1 MNSKWCT
8 VLLTTLGLLSAQ
20 ISFAQQT
27 FEKALTVE
35 ELFSLVKKNHPTLKT
50 NKTDIAIANQNVA
63 IAKNQLL
70 PQINTSLQA
79 TYLGDV
85 NIIDKD
91 FSTAT
96 RVGMPHFGN
105 RFSVDATQLIWK
117 GNAVRNGIKIQTLRE
132 QLATLSYE
140 LSEQNIKLLV
150 LSYYLDLY
158 KLNNQEDVYKNN
170 IDLAVKR
177 LANINKF
184 YAQGMVTRNDVIR
197 GELQISNLQLA
208 LQTLK
213 NDQEIINKQL
223 TVALGLDENFKIVPS
238 SELLSGSTTIL
249 SKSQYKELAK
259 NHPSLLLAQKA
270 IGIYDV
276 SSKITRSEMLPSL
289 SVFAGNNL
297 QRPITTANPVVDMY
311 SNSWNIGLTL
321 NLSIDALYKSPKKLQ
336 LNALEKTRA
345 INQANEVSQ
354 NIDISLNKAFI
365 KYNEAITQNKTLK
378 VNTNLTAENY
388 RIMESKYNNQLAILL
403 DLIDASNSKIDS
415 ELELANSEINTIF
428 AYYKL
433 LREAGTL

>member
-1 MNSKWCT
+1 MNSNWCT
-8 VLLTTLGLLSAQ
+8 VLLTTLGLLSGQ
-20 ISFAQQT
+20 ILFAQQT
-27 FEKALTVE
+27 FEKVLTVE

-50 NKTDIAIANQNVA
+50 NQTDIAIAKQNVV

-70 PQINTSLQA
+70 PQINTGLQA
-79 TYLGDV
+79 TYLGDI

-91 FSTAT
+91 FSTST
-96 RVGMPHFGN
+96 RIGMPHFGN
-105 RFSVDATQLIWK
+105 RFSVDATQIIWK
-117 GNAVRNGIKIQTLRE
+117 GNFVRNGIKIQTLRE

-150 LSYYLDLY
+150 VSYYLDLY
-158 KLNNQEDVYKNN
+158 KLNNQENVYRNN
-170 IDLAVKR
+170 IDLAVRR

-208 LQTLK
+208 LLTLK
-213 NDQEIINKQL
+213 NDQDILNKQL
-223 TVALGLDENFKIVPS
+223 TVALGLDEDFKIVPS
-238 SELLSGSTTIL
+238 SDLLSGSTAIL
-249 SKSQYKELAK
+249 SKSQYQELAI

-270 IGIYDV
+270 IDIYDV
-276 SSKITRSEMLPSL
+276 SFKITRSEMLPSL

-297 QRPITTANPVVDMY
+297 QRPITTANPIVDMY
-311 SNSWNIGLTL
+311 SNSWNVGLTL

-336 LNALEKTRA
+336 LNALEKSRA
-345 INQANEVSQ
+345 INQANEVNQ
-354 NIDISLNKAFI
+354 NIGISLNEAFI

>member
-8 VLLTTLGLLSAQ
+8 VLLITLGLLSGQ
-20 ISFAQQT
+20 LSFAQQT
-27 FEKALTVE
+27 FEKVLTVE

-91 FSTAT
+91 FSTST

-117 GNAVRNGIKIQTLRE
+117 GNAVRNGIKTQTLRE

-158 KLNNQEDVYKNN
+158 KLNNQEDVYRNN

-177 LANINKF
+177 LANINKY

-197 GELQISNLQLA
+197 GELQLSNLQLA

-213 NDQEIINKQL
+213 NDQDILNKQL

-238 SELLSGSTTIL
+238 SDLLSDSTAIL
-249 SKSQYKELAK
+249 SKSQYQELAK

-270 IGIYDV
+270 IVIYDV

-289 SVFAGNNL
+289 SIFAGNNL

-336 LNALEKTRA
+336 LNALEKSRA

>member
-8 VLLTTLGLLSAQ
+8 VLLITLGLLSGQ
-20 ISFAQQT
+20 LSFAQQT
-27 FEKALTVE
+27 FEKVLTVE

-50 NKTDIAIANQNVA
+50 NQTDIAIANQNVA

-91 FSTAT
+91 FSTST

-117 GNAVRNGIKIQTLRE
+117 GNAVRNGIKTQTLRE

-158 KLNNQEDVYKNN
+158 KLNNQEDVYRNN

-208 LQTLK
+208 FQTLK
-213 NDQEIINKQL
+213 NDQDILNKQL

-238 SELLSGSTTIL
+238 SDLLPDSTAIL
-249 SKSQYKELAK
+249 SKSQYQELAK
-259 NHPSLLLAQKA
+259 NHPSLLLAQKT
-270 IGIYDV
+270 IDTYDV
-276 SSKITRSEMLPSL
+276 SSKIIKSEMLPSL

-297 QRPITTANPVVDMY
+297 QRPITTANPIVDMY
-311 SNSWNIGLTL
+311 SNSWNVGLSL
-321 NLSIDALYKSPKKLQ
+321 NFSIDALYKSPKRMQ
-336 LNALEKTRA
+336 LNTLEKGRA
-345 INQANEVSQ
+345 INQANEVYQ